1 MKMEIKEVDTEDLIS
16 EAAEE
21 WITNF
26 SIRMASRVEVD
37 SNDLPESITN
47 FNLFRSLR
55 FRIRI

>member
-16 EAAEE
+16 EVAEE